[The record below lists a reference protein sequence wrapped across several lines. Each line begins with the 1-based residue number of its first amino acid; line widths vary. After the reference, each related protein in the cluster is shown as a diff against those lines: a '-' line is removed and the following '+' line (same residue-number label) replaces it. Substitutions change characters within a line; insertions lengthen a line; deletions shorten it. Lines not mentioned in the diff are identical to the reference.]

1 MSKTILRGGTVVN
14 ADSSI
19 VADVLI
25 VDDRIDAIGTGFDE
39 TDATVVDVR
48 GMLLIPGLVDS
59 HTHFDMPTS
68 GTVTIDDFES
78 GTLAALA
85 GGTTSIVDF
94 ALQTDGSL
102 LAGVELWK
110 QKAAGKAYVDYGLH
124 VAVTDANDQAIE
136 EMQELVDSG
145 VTSLKVFMAFKG
157 AFQADDGQLLR
168 VLRRTRETGGLVQVH
183 AENGDVI
190 EQLIAERLSAGKT
203 APSDHAL
210 SRPAILEAEATHRG
224 IELARLAERPIFF
237 VHVSCD
243 QAAGIIADAQRADSP
258 ALGETCTHYLSLTL
272 DEVFR
277 PEFEGAKYVCSPP
290 LRTEA
295 DQEALW
301 RSLRHGTL
309 NIVTTDHCS
318 FNSEQKEMGRDDFS
332 LMPNGLPTIQFRLS
346 LLYDR
351 GVAEGRISMNDLVR
365 VASTA
370 PARTFGLDRKGE
382 IAPGMDADI
391 VVFDPSGESDLSV
404 ANGFSRS
411 DYSVYEGWKTRG
423 AVRQVFSRGSLAFAD
438 GAPQVA
444 PGHGQYVARSVGP
457 FGPGPITRRIS
468 VA

>member
-1 MSKTILRGGTVVN
+1 MKRTLLRGGT
-14 ADSSI
+14 I
-19 VADVLI
+19 VGPDTTFVGDVLI
-25 VDDRIDAIGTGFDE
+25 VGERIDSIGVDLPAEHAEVIDVTGK
-39 TDATVVDVR
+39 
-48 GMLLIPGLVDS
+48 MLLPGLVDS

-85 GGTTSIVDF
+85 GGTTSVVDF

-102 LAGVELWK
+102 LTGVETWK
-110 QKAAGKAYVDYGLH
+110 QKASGKAYIDYGLH
-124 VAVTDANDQAIE
+124 VAVTDATDQAIE
-136 EMQELVDSG
+136 EMQQLVDEG

-190 EQLIAERLSAGKT
+190 EQLIAERLAAGEK
-203 APSDHAL
+203 APHDHAL
-210 SRPAILEAEATHRG
+210 SRPDILEAEATHRG

-237 VHVSCD
+237 VHVSCAS
-243 QAAGIIADAQRADSP
+243 AAQIIAKAQYSDTP

-277 PEFEGAKYVCSPP
+277 PDFEGAKYVCSPP

-301 RSLRHGTL
+301 RQLRHGAL
-309 NIVTTDHCS
+309 SIVTTDHCS
-318 FNSEQKEMGRDDFS
+318 FDSSQKELGRDDFS
-332 LMPNGLPTIQFRLS
+332 LMPNGLPTIQFRLAI
-346 LLYDR
+346 LYDR
-351 GVAEGRISMNDLVR
+351 GVVAGRISINDLVR

-370 PARTFGLDRKGE
+370 PARTFGLDGKGE
-382 IAPGMDADI
+382 IAPGKDADI
-391 VVFDPSGESDLSV
+391 VVFDPEGETDLSV

-411 DYSVYEGWKTRG
+411 DYSVYEGWRTRG
-423 AVRQVFSRGSLAFAD
+423 AVCSVFSRGSLAFSE
-438 GAPQVA
+438 GKPVVP
-444 PGHGQYVARSVGP
+444 PGHGRFVARSVGP
-457 FGPGPITRRIS
+457 FGPGAITRAVQVS
-468 VA
+468 